1 MYLVTPEQMRTL
13 EQITDAAGVSYAQM
27 MEHAGFGL
35 AQIIREAVP
44 DGKKI
49 IFLAGAGNN
58 GGDCYVAAY
67 HLSLAGWDVQIIA
80 PFGEPKTEISRNA
93 AEKAQRL
100 AHVRIVPMEESFW
113 NHADVIVDG
122 LFGTGFHGDLPD
134 AMKLIPDPPARA
146 FRIACDIPSGG
157 NAETGRVSRGILKA
171 DLTVTFGAVKSGMTQ
186 YPLRSCCGEIR
197 IAEIGTPAEVFRA
210 FAEEECLACAPSAE
224 DAVRMMPALSQDAY
238 KNQRGHLLTVAGS
251 VRMRGA
257 CVLAATA
264 AMRMGVG
271 LQTVASADEAL
282 QTITARIPECMCLPL
297 VTDEN
302 GFFRNQEN
310 HALLQEYLCGKSA
323 LLIGCGMG
331 NTPETKK
338 LTKFLLEKSDCP
350 VVIDADGLNVLDG
363 CIEWIPEGRTIL
375 TPHPA
380 EAARLLRTDTMTVQ
394 ENRPYAAKR
403 LAQMTGA
410 VVILKGAGTIITDG
424 KRMHVC
430 TQGNAGMA
438 RAGSGDVLAGMT
450 ASLAAQGMPLCE
462 AAWCAAVLHA
472 HAGDLAAEKY
482 PLHYLLPQNIIEA
495 LREI

>member
-27 MEHAGFGL
+27 MELAGFGL

-44 DGKKI
+44 DGRKI
-49 IFLAGAGNN
+49 VFLAGSGNN

-67 HLSLAGWDVQIIA
+67 HLSLAGWNVQIVA
-80 PFGEPKTEISRNA
+80 PFGDPKTDISRNA
-93 AEKAQRL
+93 AEKAQSL
-100 AHVRIVPMEESFW
+100 ADVRIVRMEESFYPD
-113 NHADVIVDG
+113 ADVIVDG

-134 AMKLIPDPPARA
+134 SMAEFQNPPAKA
-146 FRIACDIPSGG
+146 FCIACDIPSGG
-157 NAETGRVSRGILKA
+157 DAETGRVSRGILPA
-171 DLTVTFGAVKSGMTQ
+171 DLTVTFGAVKFGMTQ
-186 YPLRSCCGEIR
+186 YPLRSYCGEIR
-197 IAEIGTPAEVFRA
+197 IAEIGAPVEVFRA
-210 FAEEECLACAPSAE
+210 FAEEEHLACAPLAE
-224 DAVRMMPALSQDAY
+224 EAVRMMPVLLQDAY

-271 LQTVASADEAL
+271 LQTVASAEEAL
-282 QTITARIPECMCLPL
+282 RAIAAQTPECMCLPL
-297 VTDEN
+297 VTDED

-310 HALLQEYLCGKSA
+310 HALLEEYLYGKSA

-331 NTPETKK
+331 NMPETKE

-350 VVIDADGLNVLDG
+350 VVVDADGLNVLDG

-394 ENRPYAAKR
+394 ENRPYAAKL

-410 VVILKGAGTIITDG
+410 VVILKGAGTIVSDG

-450 ASLAAQGMPLCE
+450 ASLAAQGMPLYE

-472 HAGDLAAEKY
+472 HAGDLAAEKH
-482 PLHYLLPQNIIEA
+482 PAHYLLPQNIIEA
-495 LREI
+495 LQEI